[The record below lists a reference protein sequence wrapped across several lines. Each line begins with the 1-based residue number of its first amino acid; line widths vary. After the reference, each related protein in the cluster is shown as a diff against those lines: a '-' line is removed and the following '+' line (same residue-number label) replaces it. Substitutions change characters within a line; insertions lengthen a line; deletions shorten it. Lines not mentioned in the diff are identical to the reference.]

1 MFDYSG
7 RNCHA
12 LQMKR
17 KGNEYLIISMKRD
30 KQQQQP
36 QYLLSNERE
45 RRVFKFISLYF
56 FFHIYTTH
64 SKRTKKKQGLERKK
78 GYHNRTSSQ
87 LTHTHIYIDT
97 YIFPPP
103 HFHPAYIF
111 YRIIN
116 SRPKLHLYLYQHV
129 DSIINRN

>member
-7 RNCHA
+7 RNCHTH
-12 LQMKR
+12 QMKR
-17 KGNEYLIISMKRD
+17 KGSQYLIISMKRD

-45 RRVFKFISLYF
+45 RRVFKFISLF

>member
-7 RNCHA
+7 RNCHTH
-12 LQMKR
+12 QMKR
-17 KGNEYLIISMKRD
+17 KGSQYLIISMKRD

-36 QYLLSNERE
+36 QHLLSNERE
-45 RRVFKFISLYF
+45 RRVFKFISLF

>member
-7 RNCHA
+7 RNCHTH
-12 LQMKR
+12 QMKR
-17 KGNEYLIISMKRD
+17 KGSQYLIISMKRD

-45 RRVFKFISLYF
+45 RRVFKFISLF

-111 YRIIN
+111 YRLIN
-116 SRPKLHLYLYQHV
+116 SRHKLHLYLYQHV